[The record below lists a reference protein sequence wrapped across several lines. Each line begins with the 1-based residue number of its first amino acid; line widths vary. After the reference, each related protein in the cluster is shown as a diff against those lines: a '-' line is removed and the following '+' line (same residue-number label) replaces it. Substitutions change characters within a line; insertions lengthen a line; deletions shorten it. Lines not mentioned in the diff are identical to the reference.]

1 MGKGQP
7 EAPCGCTVETSMLG
21 VGLSSQELARPSLPW
36 GPFLRPQ
43 TRWVPSTLHLSVT
56 QPCTEH
62 LPPLSLHHTG
72 LQDLPHSAS
81 AQQVHARSGHL
92 LFIGLACSSPSSNG
106 LALSLHSG
114 LLSGGISSENT
125 SLPLLLLDIKITFIC
140 LLVDSPT
147 RLYL

>member
-72 LQDLPHSAS
+72 LQIFL
-81 AQQVHARSGHL
+81 AQQVLSKYTPAQGTC
-92 LFIGLACSSPSSNG
+92 CS
-106 LALSLHSG
+106 
-114 LLSGGISSENT
+114 
-125 SLPLLLLDIKITFIC
+125 
-140 LLVDSPT
+140 
-147 RLYL
+147 